1 MDMSFLGLAL
11 AQSALPPPTHTPTT
25 HMHVHRPSH
34 ACDPSSLRTRGTC
47 SLPPS
52 SAYAL
57 SDQGTGPQT
66 LHAHEDF
73 PGDGHALTS
82 GGAPSGWP
90 RRPVSGCWS
99 LGRREGTGPYPHP
112 WGRKLESPANTP
124 NNPPRLRGLVPREP
138 WERCHKKKMKR
149 QAKRRYCIACNDDG
163 LVFRIHKDHLHIN
176 KRNQA
181 TQQKRQ

>member
-1 MDMSFLGLAL
+1 MDASFLGLAL

-52 SAYAL
+52 PAYAL

-73 PGDGHALTS
+73 PGDGPALTS
-82 GGAPSGWP
+82 RGAPSGRP

-112 WGRKLESPANTP
+112 WGRKWESPANTP
-124 NNPPRLRGLVPREP
+124 NNPLRLRGLVPREP
-138 WERCHKKKMKR
+138 WASFLYPASQHGVGWVGRAGWGASEHTPA
-149 QAKRRYCIACNDDG
+149 QAVLQIPA
-163 LVFRIHKDHLHIN
+163 F
-176 KRNQA
+176 
-181 TQQKRQ
+181 